1 MSPSALAVEG
11 IQEIP
16 SFQIFSGTQQK
27 SLTPLLSFPF
37 ASQSSQ
43 GPTLRDQ
50 TPEPKHDWDRLLLYS
65 NRKKPQFEQN
75 SGMWS

>member
-1 MSPSALAVEG
+1 MSPLAPAVVG
-11 IQEIP
+11 VQEIP

-27 SLTPLLSFPF
+27 SLTPLLSFPS
-37 ASQSSQ
+37 AGQSSQ

-65 NRKKPQFEQN
+65 NRKQP
-75 SGMWS
+75 